1 MQVYLIYVINIKG
14 GNMVKKDQLI
24 IPVYLNEK
32 TVFDMLAIMED
43 GFSTVSEI
51 TNGAN
56 ITANGE
62 TKVAGAGSA
71 NSLLEQLF
79 KIQFDA
85 NLAGNINSSK
95 SSATKF
101 EKVHTNV
108 SLFSKLR
115 TALLKNGF
123 LFNTSN
129 AKFDFSKIKVGSF
142 VEVEG
147 ELQKNP
153 LLDVLEKFS
162 SICSMG
168 EIFSQEAITGVKKQ
182 RAKSLEENTLKIYKK
197 QIKSFADELNK
208 SGTIDYILNAEG
220 GKLVLSL
227 QEQYLVGNNNVS
239 EIIGGRFKVLGKVIK
254 VCSSERESIDLLRK
268 TSLSTMNATILQP
281 FSETFKSSELSQFNL
296 PEVVFDIKGPSAI
309 VIPIAVYI

>member
-108 SLFSKLR
+108 SLFSKL
-115 TALLKNGF
+115 
-123 LFNTSN
+123 
-129 AKFDFSKIKVGSF
+129 
-142 VEVEG
+142 
-147 ELQKNP
+147 
-153 LLDVLEKFS
+153 
-162 SICSMG
+162 
-168 EIFSQEAITGVKKQ
+168 
-182 RAKSLEENTLKIYKK
+182 
-197 QIKSFADELNK
+197 FADELNK

-227 QEQYLVGNNNVS
+227 QEQYLVGNDNVS

>member
-1 MQVYLIYVINIKG
+1 
-14 GNMVKKDQLI
+14 MVTKEQLV

-51 TNGAN
+51 TNGSSVA
-56 ITANGE
+56 ANGE
-62 TKVAGAGSA
+62 AKLAGANSA
-71 NSLLEQLF
+71 QSLLEQLF

-85 NLAGNINSSK
+85 NLSGNVNSSQ

-115 TALLKNGF
+115 TALLKNRF
-123 LFNTSN
+123 LFDTSK
-129 AKFDFSKIKVGSF
+129 AKFDFSKIKVGDF

-168 EIFSQEAITGVKKQ
+168 EIFSQEATTGVKKQ
-182 RAKSLEENTLKIYKK
+182 RAKSSEENSIKIYKK

-208 SGTIDYILNAEG
+208 SGTIDYILKAEG

-227 QEQYLVGNNNVS
+227 LEQYLVGNDNVS

-254 VCSSERESIDLLRK
+254 VCSSGQESIDLLRK
-268 TSLSTMNATILQP
+268 TSLRTMNATILQS

-296 PEVVFDIKGPSAI
+296 PDVVFEIEGPSAI
-309 VIPIAVYI
+309 VIPIAIYI

>member
-1 MQVYLIYVINIKG
+1 
-14 GNMVKKDQLI
+14 MVKKEQLV

-51 TNGAN
+51 TTSSKLSAD
-56 ITANGE
+56 GE
-62 TKVAGAGSA
+62 AKLAGGGSA

-79 KIQFDA
+79 KIKFEA
-85 NLAGNINSSK
+85 NLGGNLNSAKTSE
-95 SSATKF
+95 AKF

-115 TALLKNGF
+115 STLISSGF
-123 LFNTSN
+123 LFDTSKG
-129 AKFDFSKIKVGSF
+129 KFDFSRIKVGSF
-142 VEVEG
+142 VELEG

-168 EIFSQEAITGVKKQ
+168 EIFSQEVGAGGKKQ
-182 RAKSLEENTLKIYKK
+182 QAKSLEVSSLKSYKK
-197 QIKSFADELNK
+197 QIQSFINELSA
-208 SGTIDYILNAEG
+208 SGTIDYILEAEG

-227 QEQYLVGNNNVS
+227 QKQYLIGNDNMS

-254 VCSSERESIDLLRK
+254 VCSSEQESIDLLRK
-268 TSLSTMNATILQP
+268 TSLSTMNATILQS
-281 FSETFKSSELSQFNL
+281 FADTFKTEEMAQFKL
-296 PEVVFDIKGPSAI
+296 PDVVFEIEGPSAI
-309 VIPIAVYI
+309 VIPIAIYI

>member
-1 MQVYLIYVINIKG
+1 
-14 GNMVKKDQLI
+14 MVTKEQLV

-51 TNGAN
+51 TNGSSVA
-56 ITANGE
+56 ANGE
-62 TKVAGAGSA
+62 AKLAGANSA
-71 NSLLEQLF
+71 QSLLEQLF

-85 NLAGNINSSK
+85 NLSGNVNSSQ

-115 TALLKNGF
+115 TALLKNRF
-123 LFNTSN
+123 LFDTSK
-129 AKFDFSKIKVGSF
+129 AKFDFSKIKVGDF

-168 EIFSQEAITGVKKQ
+168 EIFSQEATTGVKKQ
-182 RAKSLEENTLKIYKK
+182 RAKSSEENSLKIYKK

-208 SGTIDYILNAEG
+208 SGTIDYILKAEG

-227 QEQYLVGNNNVS
+227 LEQYLVGNDNVS

-254 VCSSERESIDLLRK
+254 VCSSGQESIDLLRK
-268 TSLSTMNATILQP
+268 TSLRTMNATILQS

-296 PEVVFDIKGPSAI
+296 PDVVFEIEGPSAI
-309 VIPIAVYI
+309 VIPIAIYI

>member
-1 MQVYLIYVINIKG
+1 
-14 GNMVKKDQLI
+14 MVTKEQLV

-32 TVFDMLAIMED
+32 TVFDLLAIMED

-51 TNGAN
+51 TNGSSVA
-56 ITANGE
+56 ANGE
-62 TKVAGAGSA
+62 AKLAGANSA
-71 NSLLEQLF
+71 QSLLEQLF

-85 NLAGNINSSK
+85 NLSGNVNSSQ

-115 TALLKNGF
+115 TALLKNRF
-123 LFNTSN
+123 LFDTSK
-129 AKFDFSKIKVGSF
+129 AKFDFSKIKVGDF

-168 EIFSQEAITGVKKQ
+168 EIFSQEATTGVKKQ
-182 RAKSLEENTLKIYKK
+182 RAKSSEENSLKIYKK

-208 SGTIDYILNAEG
+208 SGTIDYILKAEG

-227 QEQYLVGNNNVS
+227 LEQYLVGNDNVS

-254 VCSSERESIDLLRK
+254 VCSSGQESIDLLRK
-268 TSLSTMNATILQP
+268 TSLRTMNATILQS

-296 PEVVFDIKGPSAI
+296 PDVVFEIEGPSAI
-309 VIPIAVYI
+309 VIPIAIYI